1 MIYNGRFTLL
11 HSNPD
16 DSTYDVYDNVQKRTR
31 HYVPEQLPYIKDVA
45 NPFNNV
51 YQSGIG
57 NYFSNDPEGTYRPGT
72 GKWTNLVQWIDTFDP
87 KIPVENYYN

>member
-16 DSTYDVYDNVQKRTR
+16 DGTDDVYDNVQKRTR
-31 HYVPEQLPYIKDVA
+31 HYGPVQLPYIKDVA